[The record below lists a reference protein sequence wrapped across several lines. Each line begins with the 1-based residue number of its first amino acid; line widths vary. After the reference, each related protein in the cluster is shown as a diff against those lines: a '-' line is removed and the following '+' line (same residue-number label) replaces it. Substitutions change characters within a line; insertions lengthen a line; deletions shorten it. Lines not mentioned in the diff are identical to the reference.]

1 MATEFIPNEFPT
13 EEPIWIDNYFR
24 TPRILFGSEVRQRS
38 TIDDDQEDGVE
49 SSELPLPDGPSC

>member
-24 TPRILFGSEVRQRS
+24 IPRILFGSEVRGRS
-38 TIDDDQEDGVE
+38 TIDDDQEDGKE
-49 SSELPLPDGPSC
+49 PSETRFPDGFRR